1 VPNNFSSLFKI
12 TIFID
17 KLGFEDNQYCIY
29 TWSKKEKKVYRE
41 PEGKQGKTYPNLQHQ
56 LHAFLKKEHLKR
68 VMNASSIED
77 ATEIDYFITNVKPS
91 KVTPEWI
98 VNTYSL

>member
-1 VPNNFSSLFKI
+1 MPSEKFEPVILSLEKPKKVWL
-12 TIFID
+12 TIF
-17 KLGFEDNQYCIY
+17 
-29 TWSKKEKKVYRE
+29 TAS
-41 PEGKQGKTYPNLQHQ
+41 TS
-56 LHAFLKKEHLKR
+56 AFFKKEHLKR

-98 VNTYSL
+98 VNTYSLQTLDRSFLSRSTHDG